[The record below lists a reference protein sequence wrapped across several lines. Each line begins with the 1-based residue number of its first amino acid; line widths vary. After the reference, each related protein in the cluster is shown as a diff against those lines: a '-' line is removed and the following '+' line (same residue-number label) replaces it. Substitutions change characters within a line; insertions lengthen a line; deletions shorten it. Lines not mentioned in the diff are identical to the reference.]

1 MNQVQVITFNFQ
13 QYDVVAAFI
22 SAQKTTSEHMAC
34 VCFCVGV
41 DDMVIAERITSNA
54 ITLNQ

>member
-13 QYDVVAAFI
+13 QYDVVAAFL

-34 VCFCVGV
+34 VCVVVGGG
-41 DDMVIAERITSNA
+41 MVIAERITSNA